1 MDNQIENALKKL
13 QKEVAK
19 KESELTD
26 ILKDAP
32 AIIKSLESGIGKIKA
47 IVSNHTFDNKEEEI
61 LFFKK
66 DKPKLFSKL
75 IYYKKVYYI
84 ELNRF
89 SLGHQ
94 AQTVLLQKEVE
105 EIDLFC
111 FKNSEFIR
119 YYLSEKTLIDEYYFL
134 RDKEEITV
142 NSDSFFLNETPVFQ
156 LFQTSK

>member
-1 MDNQIENALKKL
+1 MDNQIENALKK
-13 QKEVAK
+13 
-19 KESELTD
+19 
-26 ILKDAP
+26 
-32 AIIKSLESGIGKIKA
+32 
-47 IVSNHTFDNKEEEI
+47 
-61 LFFKK
+61 
-66 DKPKLFSKL
+66 
-75 IYYKKVYYI
+75 
-84 ELNRF
+84 
-89 SLGHQ
+89 
-94 AQTVLLQKEVE
+94 LQKEVE